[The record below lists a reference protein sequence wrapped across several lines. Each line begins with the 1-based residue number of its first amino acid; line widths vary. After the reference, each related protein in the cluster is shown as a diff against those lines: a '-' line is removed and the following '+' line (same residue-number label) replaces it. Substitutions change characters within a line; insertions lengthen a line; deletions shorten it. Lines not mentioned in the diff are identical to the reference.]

1 MRSNVRDDGGRSPK
15 DVLEGKRG
23 HDTTKRGELP
33 TSFSVALA
41 LPGRAVSHVS
51 LDLDDKGEGS
61 EIEVDTHNR
70 LAGAAMNNLAR
81 RSRQPILTT
90 KHKEST
96 FQAIGAARV
105 DQDRIKHRHAMQ
117 PGVAKNLKPLPEE
130 RRAACT
136 KPKGAVDG
144 ILRFLATARLGEID
158 DGASWAGTRP
168 HLIHLGS
175 IDKQQARG

>member
-1 MRSNVRDDGGRSPK
+1 M
-15 DVLEGKRG
+15 
-23 HDTTKRGELP
+23 P

-41 LPGRAVSHVS
+41 LPGRTVSHVS

-61 EIEVDTHNR
+61 EIEVDTHHG
-70 LAGAAMNNLAR
+70 LAGTAMHNLAC
-81 RSRQPILTT
+81 RSRQPVLAT
-90 KHKEST
+90 KHKKPT

-105 DQDRIKHRHAMQ
+105 DQYRVQHRHAMQ
-117 PGVAKNLKPLPEE
+117 PGMTKNLKPLSEE
-130 RRAACT
+130 RRAACP
-136 KPKGAVDG
+136 KPQGAVDG
-144 ILRFLATARLGEID
+144 ILRFLATARLGEVD